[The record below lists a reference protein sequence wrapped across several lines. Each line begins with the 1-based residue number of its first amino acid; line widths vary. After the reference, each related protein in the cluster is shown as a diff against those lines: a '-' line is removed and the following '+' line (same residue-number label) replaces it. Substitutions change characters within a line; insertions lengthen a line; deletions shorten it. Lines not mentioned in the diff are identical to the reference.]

1 MLDNVNPVVSYIR
14 MEDGTEA
21 DYLLLRELAEPFR
34 KGTADRVLRALEPL
48 HNSYPGDQ
56 VDRYEHSL
64 QTATRAFR
72 DGADD
77 ETVVAA
83 LLHDIG
89 DVLAPDNHADY
100 AASVLKPY
108 VSQGTTWMILQHGV
122 FQGYYYFHH
131 YGKDRNE
138 REKFRG
144 HPMFERTVEFC
155 AKWDQMAFDPH
166 YDTMPLE
173 AFKPAVHRIF
183 DREPWTASKE

>member
-1 MLDNVNPVVSYIR
+1 MLDSAKRVVSYIR
-14 MEDGTEA
+14 MEDGTEE
-21 DYLLLRELAEPFR
+21 DYVLLRDLAEPFR

-48 HNSYPGDQ
+48 HNSYEGDQ

-155 AKWDQMAFDPH
+155 AKWDQMAFDPN

-183 DREPWTASKE
+183 DREPWTASKA

>member
-1 MLDNVNPVVSYIR
+1 MLDNPKQVVSYIR
-14 MEDGTEA
+14 MEDGTFE
-21 DYLLLRELAEPFR
+21 DYALLRELAEPFR
-34 KGTADRVLRALEPL
+34 KGTAARVLSALEPL
-48 HNSYPGDQ
+48 HNSYPGDR

-100 AASVLKPY
+100 AASIIKPY
-108 VSQGTTWMILQHGV
+108 VSQGTYWMILQHGV

-144 HPMFERTVEFC
+144 HPAFERTVEFC
-155 AKWDQMAFDPH
+155 AKWDQMAFDPN

-173 AFKPAVHRIF
+173 AFVPAVHRVF
-183 DREPWTASKE
+183 DREPWTASKA

>member
-1 MLDNVNPVVSYIR
+1 MLDNAKRVVSYIR

-21 DYLLLRELAEPFR
+21 DYALLRNLAEPFR

-89 DVLAPDNHADY
+89 DILAPDNHADY

-108 VSQGTTWMILQHGV
+108 VSQGTAWMVLQHGV

-144 HPMFERTVEFC
+144 HPMFERTIEFC
-155 AKWDQMAFDPH
+155 AKWDQMAFDPN
-166 YDTMPLE
+166 YDTMPLK
-173 AFKPAVHRIF
+173 AFEPTVHRIF
-183 DREPWTASKE
+183 DREPWTASKA